1 MMKKLVTILAVLLTA
16 AVVNGAEETK
26 SKSWDF
32 TGSMVDFKATFPDPI
47 IPTFCIMYSLIR
59 RKTNSCHPIY
69 YLP

>member
-32 TGSMVDFKATFPDPI
+32 TGSMVDFKATFPDPKTRTVKIGKEEDFI
-47 IPTFCIMYSLIR
+47 IQLQ
-59 RKTNSCHPIY
+59 K
-69 YLP
+69 